1 MCEGSTMSNNEY
13 EWQTRR
19 RDYAAERK
27 STRPEL
33 TDAGEAHPL
42 IQVGVRCRGMLRAR
56 VL

>member
-1 MCEGSTMSNNEY
+1 MSNNEY